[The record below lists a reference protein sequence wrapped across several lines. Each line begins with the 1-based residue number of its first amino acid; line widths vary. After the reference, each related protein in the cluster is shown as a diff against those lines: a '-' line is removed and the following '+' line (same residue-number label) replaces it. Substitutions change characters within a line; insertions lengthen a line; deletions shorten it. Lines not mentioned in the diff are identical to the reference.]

1 MLEKSFQAQ
10 VLIPMAAS
18 LCFGLM
24 LGTVLVLFMVPVVF
38 SLYARWVLG
47 ISFIEPTDTPPAL
60 LPEPVAE
67 KPSDKPDREAVVS

>member
-1 MLEKSFQAQ
+1 QAQ

-47 ISFIEPTDTPPAL
+47 ISFIEPTDTPPASP
-60 LPEPVAE
+60 PEPIVAE
-67 KPSDKPDREAVVS
+67 PSDQEDREAVYS